1 MPADLELSCD
11 YYPLTACRASQEDWY
26 AMQFDGESEGFI
38 QIIRNNRVAEDS
50 VTVHPHADPTRSYT
64 FTDPLG
70 KRSFTVSG
78 EQLAREGFCDALPL
92 RAGVLWFY
100 EKK

>member
-1 MPADLELSCD
+1 M
-11 YYPLTACRASQEDWY
+11 
-26 AMQFDGESEGFI
+26 
-38 QIIRNNRVAEDS
+38 
-50 VTVHPHADPTRSYT
+50 TVHPHADPTRSYT

>member
-1 MPADLELSCD
+1 MEESFLQDLVLSVCILAAVQSL
-11 YYPLTACRASQEDWY
+11 PL
-26 AMQFDGESEGFI
+26 ESEGFI